1 MDLPQVSRLSAVLQN
16 SSRVSSVSGMTSGC
30 WESATNELTE
40 GEKSISPVPTP
51 RPPTPSAQLKDMPKK
66 PEPGLPPPIPRRSSQ
81 RERAPV
87 SFAPSERSTYTEHR
101 LMHQASTL
109 SSGSVYSTQSAIEER
124 QTGVPSSLLMAL
136 TNEGSR
142 RSLLASYL
150 PWNRYRT
157 STASGNRLSE
167 YSTGSIYSQ
176 FDDQA
181 WESVGYAYGGDE
193 ESRR

>member
-1 MDLPQVSRLSAVLQN
+1 M
-16 SSRVSSVSGMTSGC
+16 
-30 WESATNELTE
+30 
-40 GEKSISPVPTP
+40 
-51 RPPTPSAQLKDMPKK
+51 
-66 PEPGLPPPIPRRSSQ
+66 
-81 RERAPV
+81 
-87 SFAPSERSTYTEHR
+87 
-101 LMHQASTL
+101 
-109 SSGSVYSTQSAIEER
+109 YSTQSAIEER